1 MSELS
6 DSPQPRFRR
15 RQWLVAGGAIGAAAA
30 TVAAL
35 PVIRDAALPATSPQ
49 LSSGKR
55 GGYELTQHVLR
66 YYQTTRV

>member
-15 RQWLVAGGAIGAAAA
+15 RQWLAAGGAIGAAVA

-35 PVIRDAALPATSPQ
+35 PVIRNATPATTSPQ
-49 LSSGKR
+49 PLARER

-66 YYQTTRV
+66 YYQTTRI

>member
-1 MSELS
+1 M
-6 DSPQPRFRR
+6 
-15 RQWLVAGGAIGAAAA
+15 GAAAA

-35 PVIRDAALPATSPQ
+35 PVIRDAAPPPTSPQ
-49 LSSGKR
+49 PSSGKR